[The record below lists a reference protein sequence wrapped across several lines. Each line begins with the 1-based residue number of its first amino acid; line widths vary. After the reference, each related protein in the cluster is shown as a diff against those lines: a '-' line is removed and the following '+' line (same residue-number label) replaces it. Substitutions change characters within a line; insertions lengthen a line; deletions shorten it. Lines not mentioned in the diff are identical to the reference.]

1 MHKHLRREKKVFQI
15 VDLSAII
22 EKKNAVKLS
31 KEVGRSFTLLNDGQP
46 QGVIKFP

>member
-31 KEVGRSFTLLNDGQP
+31 KEVGRSLLYEMMDNL
-46 QGVIKFP
+46 KAW